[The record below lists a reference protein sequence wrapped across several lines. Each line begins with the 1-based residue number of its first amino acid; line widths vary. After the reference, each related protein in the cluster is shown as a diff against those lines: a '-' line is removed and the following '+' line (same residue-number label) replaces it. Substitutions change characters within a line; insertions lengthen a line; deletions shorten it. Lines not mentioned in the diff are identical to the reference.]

1 MPVRLSPVNGETL
14 DTSAGFLAVAAAV
27 YRDDAG
33 WAPASEQVIAVLA
46 EDAAA
51 GRIQM
56 RGFVASAG
64 DRGVAR
70 AAAIIEPDAMAADG
84 RPEGWIGLFEC
95 VRGEDEVGA
104 AVLGACAAWLRERG
118 REAISAPRVD
128 ALVSGLVT
136 SGFDE
141 PQLAFTPYNPDYYPG
156 IFAAA
161 GFTVVR
167 RMHAYRFDA
176 ATAPRI
182 RVPSGL
188 GARVRGVR
196 LDDWEGEL
204 ARLHAFQEATFG
216 GHAARVD
223 RGLGATGLL
232 ARRLVPFLDPDLCL
246 FAEDRH
252 GATVGFLLCLPDV
265 WQSRPEGASPRRARL
280 VSIGV
285 APTWRGK
292 GAAIAMGAALEKRL
306 LDKGYE
312 SLEASWIFSDNERP
326 QTLVRALGGSATRS
340 AAIYE
345 LAD

>member
-1 MPVRLSPVNGETL
+1 MPVTLSPVDGAHLGAHE
-14 DTSAGFLAVAAAV
+14 GFSAVAAAV
-27 YRDDAG
+27 YGDDEG
-33 WAPASEQVIAVLA
+33 WAPASEQVIAERA

-51 GRIQM
+51 GRIEM

-64 DRGVAR
+64 GREVAR
-70 AAAIIEPDAMAADG
+70 GAAIIEPDAVAADG
-84 RPEGWIGLFEC
+84 RREGWIGLFEC
-95 VRGEDEVGA
+95 RRGEDEAGV
-104 AVLGACAAWLRERG
+104 AVLDACAHWLRERG

-136 SGFDE
+136 TGFDE
-141 PQLAFTPYNPDYYPG
+141 PQVAFTPYNPDHYPD
-156 IFAAA
+156 IFDKA
-161 GFTVVR
+161 GFVVVR

-182 RVPSGL
+182 RVPAGL

-196 LDDWEGEL
+196 MDDWDGEL

-216 GHAARVD
+216 GHAARVS

-232 ARRLVPFLDPDLCL
+232 ARRLVPALDPDLCL
-246 FAEDRH
+246 LAEDRR

-265 WQSRPEGASPRRARL
+265 WESRPEGASPRLARL

-292 GAAIAMGAALEKRL
+292 GAAIAMGATLEKRL
-306 LDKGYE
+306 LEKGFE

-326 QTLVRALGGSATRS
+326 QTLVRALDGSATRS

>member
-1 MPVRLSPVNGETL
+1 MTLSPVDGAQL
-14 DTSAGFLAVAAAV
+14 DARTDFLAVAAAV

-33 WAPASEQVIAVLA
+33 WAPASEHVIAARA

-56 RGFVASAG
+56 HGFVASAG
-64 DRGVAR
+64 GRPVAR
-70 AAAIIEPDAMAADG
+70 AAAIIEPDAVTTDG

-95 VRGEDEVGA
+95 VRGEDEAGMG
-104 AVLGACAAWLRERG
+104 VLGACAQWLRERG

-141 PQLAFTPYNPDYYPG
+141 SQVVFTPYNPDYYPD

-161 GFTVVR
+161 GFTTTT

-176 ATAPRI
+176 ATAPHI
-182 RVPSGL
+182 RVPPRL
-188 GARVRGVR
+188 GAGVRGVR
-196 LDDWEGEL
+196 LDDWDGEL
-204 ARLHAFQEATFG
+204 ARLHAFQEAAFG
-216 GHAARVD
+216 GHVARLS
-223 RGLGATGLL
+223 RGLGATDLL
-232 ARRLVPFLDPDLCL
+232 ARRLVPVLDPDLCL
-246 FAEDRH
+246 IAEDRH
-252 GATVGFLLCLPDV
+252 GATVGFLLCLPDA
-265 WQSRPEGASPRRARL
+265 WQSRPKGASPRRARL

-292 GAAIAMGAALEKRL
+292 GAALAMGATLEKRL
-306 LDKGYE
+306 LDKGFE
-312 SLEASWIFSDNERP
+312 SLEASWILSDNERP
-326 QTLVRALGGSATRS
+326 RTLVRALGGSATRS
-340 AAIYE
+340 CAVYE

>member
-1 MPVRLSPVNGETL
+1 MPVTVSPVDGAHL
-14 DTSAGFLAVAAAV
+14 GTSPGFLAVAAAV
-27 YRDDAG
+27 YEGDAG
-33 WAPASEQVIAVLA
+33 WASASEQVIAERA

-51 GRIQM
+51 GRIRM
-56 RGFVASAG
+56 CGFVASAG
-64 DRGVAR
+64 ERPVAR
-70 AAAIIEPDAMAADG
+70 AAAIIEPNAMAPDG
-84 RPEGWIGLFEC
+84 RPDGWIGLFEC
-95 VRGEDEVGA
+95 ARGEDETGI
-104 AVLGACAAWLRERG
+104 AVLDACARWLREQG

-128 ALVSGLVT
+128 ALMSGLVT

-141 PQLAFTPYNPDYYPG
+141 PQIAFTPYNPDRYPG

-161 GFTVVR
+161 GFTAVK

-182 RVPSGL
+182 HVPPGL
-188 GARVRGVR
+188 GARVRGIR
-196 LDDWEGEL
+196 LDDWDGEL

-216 GHAARVD
+216 GHVARVS

-232 ARRLVPFLDPDLCL
+232 AKRLVPFLDPDLCL

-292 GAAIAMGAALEKRL
+292 GAALAMGATLEKRL
-306 LDKGYE
+306 LGKGFE
-312 SLEASWIFSDNERP
+312 ILEASWIFSDNERP